1 MGKDSLIMMTIHLN
15 HFLDRLKTFQ
25 YSVHTL
31 KNYEI
36 DLKQFLE
43 FLESLKLVLETITR
57 YDIRNYL
64 LYLDD
69 QKYSSKTIVRKIA
82 SLKSFMKY
90 LLEENVIMKN
100 PMILIQTPKYKKKL
114 PQFLYPHEIDY
125 LISQFDLSNPIG
137 IRDRA
142 IFEILYITGIR
153 VSELVGLTERDIDYN
168 RRTVKVLGKRKKERL
183 AFLGQRG
190 MEILLKYRA
199 IRDYFA
205 GESSSQNAFFLKK
218 KGKALTAADVWYI
231 VKKQSDKLPM
241 KRNIYPHALRHSF
254 ATHILDR
261 GADIRSVQELLGHV
275 NLSTTQIYTHVSR
288 EKLKQVYKASHPH
301 GN

>member
-1 MGKDSLIMMTIHLN
+1 MMIHIDR
-15 HFLDRLKTFQ
+15 FLTWLKSTQ
-25 YSVHTL
+25 YSVHTI

-36 DLKQFLE
+36 DLKQFLG
-43 FLESLKLVLETITR
+43 FLEGLKLTFQDITR

-82 SLKSFMKY
+82 SLKSFVKY
-90 LLEENVIMKN
+90 LLKEEVIVKN

-125 LISQFDLSNPIG
+125 LISQFDLSNPLG
-137 IRDRA
+137 VRDRTV
-142 IFEILYITGIR
+142 FEILYITGIR
-153 VSELVGLTERDIDYN
+153 VSELVGVREMDIDYDQK
-168 RRTVKVLGKRKKERL
+168 TVKVLGKRKKERL

-190 MEILLKYRA
+190 IEIILKYKA
-199 IRDYFA
+199 IRDFFTND
-205 GESSSQNAFFLKK
+205 SSPQNSFFLKK
-218 KGKALTAADVWYI
+218 GGKVLSAVDVWKI
-231 VKKQSDKLPM
+231 VNKQSHKLPM

-261 GADIRSVQELLGHV
+261 GADLRSVQDLLGHV

-301 GN
+301 GK

>member
-1 MGKDSLIMMTIHLN
+1 MMMKTY
-15 HFLDRLKTFQ
+15 LDRFLTWLKSTQ
-25 YSVHTL
+25 YSVHTI

-43 FLESLKLVLETITR
+43 FLEGLKLTFQNITR

-69 QKYSSKTIVRKIA
+69 QKYSSKTIVRKVA
-82 SLKSFMKY
+82 SLKSFVKY
-90 LLEENVIMKN
+90 LLKEGVLAKN

-125 LISQFDLSNPIG
+125 LISQFDLSNPMDV
-137 IRDRA
+137 RDRA
-142 IFEILYITGIR
+142 VFEILYITGIR
-153 VSELVGLTERDIDYN
+153 VSELVGVTEMDIDYDQK
-168 RRTVKVLGKRKKERL
+168 TVKVLGKRKKERL

-190 MEILLKYRA
+190 IEIILKYKA
-199 IRDYFA
+199 IRDFFTKD
-205 GESSSQNAFFLKK
+205 SSPQNSFFLKK
-218 KGKALTAADVWYI
+218 KGTALTAFDVWQI
-231 VKKQSDKLPM
+231 VNKQSHKLPM

-261 GADIRSVQELLGHV
+261 GADLRSVQELLGHV

-288 EKLKQVYKASHPH
+288 EKLKRVYEKSHPH
-301 GN
+301 GK